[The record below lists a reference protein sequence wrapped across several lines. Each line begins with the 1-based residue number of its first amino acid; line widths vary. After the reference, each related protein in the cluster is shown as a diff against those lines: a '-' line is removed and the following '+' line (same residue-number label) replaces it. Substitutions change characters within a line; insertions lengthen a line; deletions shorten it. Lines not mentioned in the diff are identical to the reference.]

1 MRSNF
6 FKMLLF
12 FFVFILLIP
21 LSWAE
26 ESKVIFEYKK
36 YEKFDFDELGVEG
49 EMGAPGDLSILSDLR
64 REFQNKLPEKT
75 NFLRE
80 MRKSAN
86 GIR

>member
-1 MRSNF
+1 MN
-6 FKMLLF
+6 KTLKTLF
-12 FFVFILLIP
+12 FFCSGFISMSP
-21 LSWAE
+21 VGNSE
-26 ESKVIFEYKK
+26 ESKIIYEYKK

-49 EMGAPGDLSILSDLR
+49 EMGAPGDLSVLSDLR
-64 REFQNKLPEKT
+64 REFQNKLPEKS